1 MATSDGTV
9 EVGKRVVRKERAV
22 GDTEDAVIE
31 GDEAAIDLKIGE
43 IGFII
48 IGEELEEGIEV
59 ADITIK
65 DGIATERL

>member
-1 MATSDGTV
+1 MATSDGAV
-9 EVGKRVVRKERAV
+9 EVGKRVVREERAV